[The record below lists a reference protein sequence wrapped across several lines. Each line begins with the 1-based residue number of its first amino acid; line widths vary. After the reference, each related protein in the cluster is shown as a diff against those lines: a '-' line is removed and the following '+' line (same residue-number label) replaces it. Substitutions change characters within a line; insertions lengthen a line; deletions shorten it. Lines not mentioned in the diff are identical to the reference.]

1 MFSRFL
7 LPKIHRNCVINYD
20 LTSPHLLP
28 RSMSDQS
35 LIVIA
40 CVEFECPS
48 GISPQGKERLSPPL
62 PYVTT
67 SHYPLKEKNACY
79 MIKTNRIEELRFQN
93 YDLDSA
99 RILKV
104 T

>member
-20 LTSPHLLP
+20 LTIPHLLP

-48 GISPQGKERLSPPL
+48 GWHNPPSTLSHLSPPA
-62 PYVTT
+62 PI
-67 SHYPLKEKNACY
+67 PLKEKNACY

-93 YDLDSA
+93 NDLESA

>member
-48 GISPQGKERLSPPL
+48 GWHIPSRKRTLVTTSPICHYQPLSPQGKERLL
-62 PYVTT
+62 YD
-67 SHYPLKEKNACY
+67 
-79 MIKTNRIEELRFQN
+79 QN
-93 YDLDSA
+93 Q
-99 RILKV
+99 
-104 T
+104 